1 MDNHAFAL
9 LNRMARRRP
18 ASIPRLNRLMA
29 RLASRRERVD
39 WSFRIFATPR
49 LVRFTEMEY
58 AIPAEHAATAVRACR
73 EILARHAVS
82 FPVELRFA
90 RGDDALLSPAHGRDS
105 AYVAVHVF
113 EGMPWER
120 PFREVEARMGELD
133 GRPHWGKHSFLAAAE
148 LAPRYPRWD
157 DFQAARAELDPDGR
171 FENAWARRVL
181 GQRNALPSPR

>member
-18 ASIPRLNRLMA
+18 SAIPRLNRLMA
-29 RLASRRERVD
+29 RVASRRERVD

-58 AIPAEHAATAVRACR
+58 AIPVEHAAAAVREAR
-73 EILARHAVS
+73 EVLARHAVS

-90 RGDDALLSPAHGRDS
+90 AADDALLSPAHARDS

-120 PFREVEARMGELD
+120 PFREVEQRMSALG
-133 GRPHWGKHSFLAAAE
+133 GRPHWGKQTFLTADE

-157 DFQAARAELDPDGR
+157 AFQAARDELDPDGR
-171 FENAWARRVL
+171 FANTWVQRVL
-181 GQRNALPSPR
+181 GQRNVLPSPR